1 METNFDKLLE
11 DELPKIKD
19 LATKEGNLS
28 LALEQLYGLEKQTRA
43 TESFSH
49 TSIVCKE
56 IVKLCFECNEWAQ
69 LQECLILLSKK
80 RNQSKTVIQH
90 IVQEA
95 MQLLDKTPDHET
107 KMGLIDTLRSITEGK
122 VYVEVERA
130 RITRVLCEIK
140 EKEGELRTAS
150 KLLQEL
156 QVETFGQMEKREK
169 VDFLLEQMRLCIALG
184 DWTKCVV
191 ISRKITS
198 KTLADESIMDLK
210 IRYYELLSEYYS
222 HKRAYLNNCRCYL
235 EIFQTESVQKD
246 KQLWTKA
253 LANIV
258 IYTVL
263 TPYGV
268 EQVDLS
274 HQYLKKKNLKD
285 LPIKELLEIFLT
297 EVLMDWKTITTKFK
311 ELVSHP
317 IFAKDEGEK
326 GQTWKDFH
334 SRVVEHN
341 IRVIEKY
348 YSLITLKRLSELLEL
363 DVDTAERYLAELVSS
378 KTVYAKIDRIT
389 GTVNFEKKLLPYET
403 MDEWGQK
410 TKNLFGLVESTC
422 QLIQKEY
429 QKSST
434 RKREKN

>member
-11 DELPKIKD
+11 EELPKIKD

-28 LALEQLYGLEKQTRA
+28 LALEQLYGLEKTNQS

-49 TSIVCKE
+49 TSIICKE
-56 IVKLCFECNEWAQ
+56 IVKLCFECNEWSQ

-246 KQLWTKA
+246 KELWTKA

-268 EQVDLS
+268 EQ
-274 HQYLKKKNLKD
+274 
-285 LPIKELLEIFLT
+285 
-297 EVLMDWKTITTKFK
+297 EVLMDWKTITTKFN

-317 IFAKDEGEK
+317 IFAKDEGKE

-348 YSLITLKRLSELLEL
+348 YSLITLKRLAGLLEL

-403 MDEWGQK
+403 MDEWGNK